1 MGDSYK
7 KSSFC
12 ILGGCIEIAI
22 KKHGISIR
30 NSNDHKKVIRFS
42 KKEWRD
48 FLKGVKGGEFD
59 V

>member
-1 MGDSYK
+1 MASIYK

-12 ILGGCIEIAI
+12 LVGACIEIAI
-22 KKHGISIR
+22 KKQGISIR